1 MKQHRHPMVAAEPVN
16 KPFLTEI
23 SDEMLIAL
31 IAAHDRGAMGALFL
45 RHKVR
50 VFRFLARIVGDAA
63 RAEDLTSEVFIEVWR
78 RAGQF
83 QARSKVST
91 WILAIA
97 HYKAASERRR
107 KSCAQL
113 DDSSIASI
121 PDPLDDPEVAAQKS
135 NCGAILR
142 DCLKQLSPPHREIID
157 LIYYHGQSIPDVAK
171 IVGVPENTV
180 KTRAYYAR
188 KHIAQLMAARG
199 VERAYL

>member
-1 MKQHRHPMVAAEPVN
+1 MKHHHPPAAAEPVSQS
-16 KPFLTEI
+16 FLTTI
-23 SDEMLIAL
+23 ADEMLIAL
-31 IAAHDRGAMGALFL
+31 IAAHDRGAMGALFV

-50 VFRFLARIVGDAA
+50 VFRFLTRILGDAA

-97 HYKAASERRR
+97 HYKAASALRR
-107 KSCAQL
+107 KSFDRL
-113 DDSSIASI
+113 DDSAVAAIA
-121 PDPLDDPEVAAQKS
+121 DPLDDPEAAAQKA

-142 DCLKQLSPPHREIID
+142 DCLKQLSPPHREVID
-157 LIYYHGQSIPDVAK
+157 LIYYHEQSITDVAR

-180 KTRAYYAR
+180 KTRAFHAR
-188 KHIAQLMAARG
+188 KRIGQMMAARG
-199 VERAYL
+199 VEHASL